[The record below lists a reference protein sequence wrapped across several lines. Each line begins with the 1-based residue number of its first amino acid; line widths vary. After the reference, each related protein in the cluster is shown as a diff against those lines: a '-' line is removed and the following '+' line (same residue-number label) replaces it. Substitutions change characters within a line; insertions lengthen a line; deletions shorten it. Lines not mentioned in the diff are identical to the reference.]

1 MFIPHSLLQTN
12 NYGYPIL
19 VLNYSMWRT
28 IIRAIIY
35 LAVAS
40 AIPVF
45 ANEVSDGIYVVLAIG
60 LVAVIISGV
69 YSGGSGDIG
78 RKNNK

>member
-1 MFIPHSLLQTN
+1 MR
-12 NYGYPIL
+12 
-19 VLNYSMWRT
+19 RT

-60 LVAVIISGV
+60 LVAVIISGFF
-69 YSGGSGDIG
+69 SGDIG